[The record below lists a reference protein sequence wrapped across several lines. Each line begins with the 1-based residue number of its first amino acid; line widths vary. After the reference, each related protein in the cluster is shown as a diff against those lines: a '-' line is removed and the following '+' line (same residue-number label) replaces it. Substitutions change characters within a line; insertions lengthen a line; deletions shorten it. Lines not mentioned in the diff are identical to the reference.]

1 MRFPSYNNRN
11 KRALSQIHFIALI
24 LGLLLLVS
32 GPVTA
37 DDDKDEMQGFCSTTA
52 RAAYKACK
60 NEVRDDYWIG
70 IGNCNNLS
78 GPGERLN
85 CMEAAAEE
93 IREAKEECK
102 DQKEARLEICEELGE
117 AAYDPVINPDQFVDF
132 ELVIEEEEEFTPNT
146 YFPLVPGS
154 TREYLAKDGEGMAIE
169 RILVEVLEETKA
181 ILGVNCIV
189 IRDRVWEIDEDG
201 EEILVEDTYDWHAQ
215 DLAGNVW
222 YFGEIAREYEDG
234 ELISLEGSWKAGRE
248 FAMAGILMKAAPMAG
263 DLYRQE
269 FALGDAEDM
278 GEVLSTMG
286 SAIVPG
292 ASCSGDCV
300 ITRDFTPIEPDV
312 EENKYYAP
320 DIGAILEFNQETGE
334 QVELISHVTP

>member
-1 MRFPSYNNRN
+1 MRFLCYNNRI
-11 KRALSQIHFIALI
+11 KSGLSQMHFIMII
-24 LGLLLLVS
+24 LGLLLLIHA
-32 GPVTA
+32 PLMA
-37 DDDKDEMQGFCSTTA
+37 DDDEDEREGFCSATA
-52 RAAYKACK
+52 RAAYKGCK
-60 NEVRDDYWIG
+60 NEVKDDYWVG

-78 GPGERLN
+78 GPGDRVN

-93 IREAKEECK
+93 LLEAKEGCK

-117 AAYDPVINPDQFVDF
+117 APYDPVINPDQFVDF
-132 ELVIEEEEEFTPNT
+132 EMVIEEEEDFTPNK

-154 TREYLAKDGEGMAIE
+154 TREYLAKDGDGMVIE
-169 RILVEVLEETKA
+169 RILVEVLAETKE

-201 EEILVEDTYDWHAQ
+201 EETLVEDTYDWHAQ

-248 FAMAGILMKAAPMAG
+248 FAKAGILMKAAPMAG
-263 DLYRQE
+263 DMYRQE

-286 SAIVPG
+286 LAIVPA

-300 ITRDFTPIEPDV
+300 ITRDFTPIEPDA

-320 DIGAILEFNQETGE
+320 AIGAILEVNPETGE
-334 QVELISHVTP
+334 RVELISYVTP